1 MSRVREN
8 ENGANSQTT
17 IYNTGTLVGAGRQNY
32 VNFGFQY
39 TVGPYRLRAIAG
51 NMNSTAAATRRHV
64 VAQTLKGDPSADV
77 FLIAHDIFVWS
88 PKGFMTGSSQHAGVD
103 TFWHALRARQL

>member
-51 NMNSTAAATRRHV
+51 NHELQRRQPD
-64 VAQTLKGDPSADV
+64 AML
-77 FLIAHDIFVWS
+77 
-88 PKGFMTGSSQHAGVD
+88 
-103 TFWHALRARQL
+103 